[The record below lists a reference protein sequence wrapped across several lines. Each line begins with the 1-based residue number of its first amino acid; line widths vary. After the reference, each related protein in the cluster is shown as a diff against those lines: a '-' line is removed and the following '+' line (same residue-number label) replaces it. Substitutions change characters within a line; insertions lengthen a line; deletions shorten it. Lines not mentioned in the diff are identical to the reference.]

1 MTIVAGVDGCRAG
14 WLCITRDLDTG
25 RIESAVFENAE
36 SLVQQKPEP
45 SIIAVDIPIG
55 LTEAGPRQ
63 CDLIARKLLGRR
75 ASSVFPTPVRGIL
88 RARTRLEADRILR
101 RIEGKCVPAQAFAIF
116 RKVLE
121 FDEILSLE
129 PRLQDRIKEVHPE
142 VCFRAWNNNSAMSFR
157 KRAKSGRAERHKLVT
172 SRFGVKVVEEIR
184 NKYLVKD
191 VAHDDIY
198 DAFAALRTAGR
209 ILEKKAAVIPDPSPV
224 DAKGLH
230 MEMWY

>member
-14 WLCITRDLDTG
+14 WLCITNDLDTG
-25 RIESAVFENAE
+25 RIESAVFENAK
-36 SLVQQKPEP
+36 SLVSQKPEP

-75 ASSVFPTPVRGIL
+75 ASSVFPAPVRGIL
-88 RARTRLEADRILR
+88 RAKKRLEADQILR
-101 RIEGKCVPAQAFAIF
+101 RIEGKGVPAQSFSIF

-129 PRLQDRIKEVHPE
+129 PRLQDRIKEIHPE
-142 VCFRAWNNNSAMSFR
+142 VCFWAWNNERAMSFG
-157 KRAKSGRAERHKLVT
+157 KRSWSGRAERHVLVAAH
-172 SRFGVKVVEEIR
+172 FGAEAVGEIL
-184 NKYLVKD
+184 NKYRSKD

-209 ILEKKAAVIPDPSPV
+209 ILEKKAAVIPDPSPI
-224 DAKGLH
+224 DARGLH
-230 MEMWY
+230 MEIWY